1 MEQLAVENVSQGL
14 VFTDDIKTKAGKVF
28 DLLDVNEST
37 RAEYK
42 LRIALFLDF
51 ARDKE
56 FNFNIFLEFKRYLA
70 DRTDFGVSTKNKYLI
85 TARVFLKELNRC
97 GLLPSDV
104 TQNVKTFKQD
114 RKHKREGLNEA
125 EIKLLTEK
133 IRQLPATPQNTRLKA
148 ILSLLALQGLRQIEV
163 VRLNV
168 QDVDFVGKTAL
179 VKGKGM
185 DDKEIIHLHLETV
198 RALKE
203 YLQVN
208 RVSDGVLFAS
218 KSNNSRNKRLTTRT
232 LRKIVKETLKQLGI
246 EKTTHGFRHYFTSA
260 LIKAYKGDL
269 LEVARYTRHKS
280 LEMLQVYNDNIKLQ
294 ADLPRFYEVFKEV
307 VFDQKMP

>member
-14 VFTDDIKTKAGKVF
+14 IFTDDIKTKAEKVF
-28 DLLDVNEST
+28 DLLDVNKST
-37 RAEYK
+37 REEYK

-56 FNFNIFLEFKRYLA
+56 FNCNIFLEYKRSLA
-70 DRTDFGVSTKNKYLI
+70 GRTDFGVSTKNKFLI

-97 GLLPSDV
+97 GLLPSDI

-133 IRQLPATPQNTRLKA
+133 IRQLPDTPQNLRLKA

-163 VRLNV
+163 IRLNV
-168 QDVDFVGKTAL
+168 QDVDFVSKTAL
-179 VKGKGM
+179 IQGKGM
-185 DDKEIIHLHLETV
+185 DDKEPIYLHPETV
-198 RALKE
+198 RTLKD

-208 RVSDGVLFAS
+208 RISDGALFVS
-218 KSNNSRNKRLTTRT
+218 KSNNSRNRRLTTRS
-232 LRKIVKETLKQLGI
+232 LRGIVKETLKQLGI

-280 LEMLQVYNDNIKLQ
+280 LEMLQIYNDNIKLQ
-294 ADLPRFYEVFKEV
+294 ADLPRFYDVFKEV
-307 VFDQKMP
+307 IFDQKMP

>member
-1 MEQLAVENVSQGL
+1 MEQLAITNDSQAL
-14 VFTDDIKTKAGKVF
+14 IATDDFKARADKVF
-28 DLLDVNEST
+28 DLLDVSEST

-42 LRIALFLDF
+42 LRIDLFLDF
-51 ARDKE
+51 VRDKE
-56 FNFNIFLEFKRYLA
+56 FNCNIFLEFKRYLA
-70 DRTDFGVSTKNKYLI
+70 NRTDFSVSTKNKYLI

-97 GLLPSDV
+97 GLLPSDI
-104 TQNVKTFKQD
+104 TQNVKTFRQD

-125 EIKLLTEK
+125 EIKLLTER
-133 IRQLPATPQNTRLKA
+133 IRQLPDTQQNLRLKA

-163 VRLNV
+163 IRLNV
-168 QDVDFVGKTAL
+168 QDVDFVSKTAL
-179 VKGKGM
+179 IQGKGM
-185 DDKEIIHLHLETV
+185 DDKELIYLHPETI

-203 YLQVN
+203 YLQANKVA
-208 RVSDGVLFAS
+208 DGALFIS

-232 LRKIVKETLKQLGI
+232 LRGIVKETLKLLGI
-246 EKTTHGFRHYFTSA
+246 AKTTHGFRHYFTSA

-294 ADLPRFYEVFKEV
+294 ADLPRFYDVFKEV

>member
-1 MEQLAVENVSQGL
+1 MEQLAITNDTHAL
-14 VFTDDIKTKAGKVF
+14 IATNDFKAKADKVF
-28 DLLDVNEST
+28 DLLDANEST

-70 DRTDFGVSTKNKYLI
+70 ERTDFGVSTKNKYLI
-85 TARVFLKELNRC
+85 ASRIFLKELNRC
-97 GLLPSDV
+97 GLLTSDI

-114 RKHKREGLNEA
+114 RKHKKEGLNEA
-125 EIKLLTEK
+125 EIKLLAER
-133 IRQLPATPQNTRLKA
+133 IRQLPVTPQNTRLKA

-163 VRLNV
+163 IRLNV
-168 QDVDFVGKTAL
+168 QDVDFVSKTAL
-179 VKGKGM
+179 IQGKGM
-185 DDKEIIHLHLETV
+185 DDKELIYLHSETV

-203 YLQVN
+203 YLQAN
-208 RVSDGVLFAS
+208 RISDGALFVS
-218 KSNNSRNKRLTTRT
+218 KSNNSRNRRLTTRS
-232 LRKIVKETLKQLGI
+232 LRGIVKETLKQLGI

-269 LEVARYTRHKS
+269 LEVCRYTRHRS
-280 LEMLQVYNDNIKLQ
+280 LEMLQVYDDNIKLQ
-294 ADLPRFYEVFKEV
+294 ADLPRFYDVFKEV
-307 VFDQKMP
+307 VF